1 MYTITAPSGAFRTV
15 LPTRGWYSL
24 QDAICEVL
32 GLDDAEQL
40 AELVSLDYEYAK
52 QDEGLLTARA
62 AEAGLVTITAIEEA
76 LPCEGRRRR
85 RPPLDAS

>member
-1 MYTITAPSGAFRTV
+1 MYTVTAPSGASKV
-15 LPTRGWYSL
+15 VHITRGWYSL
-24 QDAICEVL
+24 QDAICEL
-32 GLDDAEQL
+32 LDVNAEQL
-40 AELVSLDYEYAK
+40 AKLVLLDYQYAK
-52 QDEGLLTARA
+52 RDEGLLTARA